1 MVEDRAQQG
10 GRMDKRE
17 EMSSWMDGEMESNLT
32 EPMSD
37 HVLASEQARQDWN
50 CWHLIGDVMRSASV
64 TRPTSVAN
72 RVADA
77 LAHEPLHFPRA
88 TAVARTTR
96 KPRLA
101 YGAAVAA
108 AVAFV
113 AYMALAPQMQEGTM
127 MAGAP
132 GTVTTA
138 SAPATASVERLT
150 PVALNDPRVRDLID
164 AHGSMSIRPVS
175 AEVR

>member
-10 GRMDKRE
+10 RCMDKRE
-17 EMSSWMDGEMESNLT
+17 EMSSWMDGESGSRPAD
-32 EPMSD
+32 PMSEY
-37 HVLASEQARQDWN
+37 VLASDQARQDWDR
-50 CWHLIGDVMRSASV
+50 WHLIGDVMRSPSV
-64 TRPTSVAN
+64 ARSTSVAN

-88 TAVARTTR
+88 TAVTRPAR

-101 YGAAVAA
+101 YGAAAAA

-113 AYMALAPQMQEGTM
+113 AYVALAPQMQEGTM
-127 MAGAP
+127 MARAP

-138 SAPATASVERLT
+138 SAPATASAERLT
-150 PVALNDPRVRDLID
+150 PVVLDDPRVRDLID

>member
-1 MVEDRAQQG
+1 MVEGRAQQG
-10 GRMDKRE
+10 GCMDKRE

-32 EPMSD
+32 EPMSE
-37 HVLASEQARQDWN
+37 HILASDQARQDWDR
-50 CWHLIGDVMRSASV
+50 WHLIGDVMRSASV
-64 TRPTSVAN
+64 ARSTSVAS

-88 TAVARTTR
+88 TAVACTAR

-101 YGAAVAA
+101 YGAAAAA

-127 MAGAP
+127 MARAP
-132 GTVTTA
+132 GTVT
-138 SAPATASVERLT
+138 TASVERLT
-150 PVALNDPRVRDLID
+150 PVVLDDPRVRDLID